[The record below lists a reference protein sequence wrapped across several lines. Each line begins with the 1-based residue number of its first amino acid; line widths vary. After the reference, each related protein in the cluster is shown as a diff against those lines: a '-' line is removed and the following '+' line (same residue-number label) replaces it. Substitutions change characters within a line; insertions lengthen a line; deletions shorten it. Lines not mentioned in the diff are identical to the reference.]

1 MIQAALEMGEE
12 ESDEDEADDVD
23 EDKELEN
30 KMRAAGLIKSDPQDT
45 PLTPE

>member
-1 MIQAALEMGEE
+1 MIQAALEMGED

-30 KMRAAGLIKSDPQDT
+30 KMRAAGLIKSNP
-45 PLTPE
+45 